1 MTAPDLES
9 LRWHDVDVALNA
21 TMNMQALNLYRD
33 EVVRPALATLDGRHA
48 EARAKDDPGTVF
60 WECMLEDTHALSVE
74 GFLLTVQS
82 LFERGLRRMMVAAAH
97 QRGGDVKRIRKA
109 LWRSEQTVDVQ
120 QLFEGLFGAPLSLF
134 GPHQDLEL
142 LQVLGNALR
151 HGDGASAERL
161 HKLVP
166 SLWHHWLPPGTVIP
180 GVGFQVPETAPR
192 HPSFDNITLPV
203 AFLEQMIQSVLWFW
217 EDVEFVRCNSFSSTH
232 SSTVRFLDELR
243 EKRSQRASLR
253 VWSQT

>member
-1 MTAPDLES
+1 MATPDLES
-9 LRWHDVDVALNA
+9 LRWPSLDLALNA
-21 TMNMQALNLYRD
+21 SLNMQALELYRD
-33 EVVRPALATLDGRHA
+33 EVVRPALATLDGKHA
-48 EARAKDDPGTVF
+48 EARASDEPAKAF
-60 WECMLEDTHALSVE
+60 WESMLEDAHALSVE

-82 LFERGLRRMMVAAAH
+82 LFERGLRRMMAAAAH
-97 QRGGDVKRIRKA
+97 QRGQDVGATRKA
-109 LWRSEQTVDVQ
+109 VWDAERKDGVH
-120 QLFEGLFGAPLSLF
+120 QLFEVLFDAPLSLF
-134 GPHQDLEL
+134 GPPEDLEL

-180 GVGFQVPETAPR
+180 GLGFQVPETAPR

-203 AFLEQMIQSVLWFW
+203 ALLEQMIQSVLWFW
-217 EDVEFVRCNSFSSTH
+217 EDVEFVRCNSLPRKH
-232 SSTVRFLDELR
+232 HSTVRFLDELR

-253 VWSQT
+253 VWSPT